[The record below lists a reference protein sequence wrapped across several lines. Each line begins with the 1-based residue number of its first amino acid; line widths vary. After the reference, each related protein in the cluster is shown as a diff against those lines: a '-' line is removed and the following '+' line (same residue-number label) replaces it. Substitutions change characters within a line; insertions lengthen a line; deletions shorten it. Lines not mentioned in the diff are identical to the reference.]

1 MVTLWEDMLE
11 GRAPAAEVVEG
22 LIAAMPQE
30 PDELNLQRMLSY
42 AQQGFWRFVSKPERD
57 ALTPRLERVLREG
70 LDHASTSTVKSA
82 WFSALRDTARTPA
95 TLGWLE
101 RVWRKTETVP
111 GLVLAEPDY
120 IQLSEE
126 LAVRAVPAWQSILD
140 EQFTRIENPDRK
152 ARFAFVRPA
161 LSADQATRDAFFAS
175 LRDPANRRREPW
187 VLEGLTYLHHP
198 LRAESALQYIPSSLA
213 MLEEIQRTGD
223 IFFPKRWMDATLSGH
238 SSASAA
244 HLVNTFL
251 AELPP
256 NYPDRLR
263 RIILSSADDLFR
275 ATR

>member
-11 GRAPAAEVVEG
+11 GRAPAAEVVES

-70 LDHASTSTVKSA
+70 LDQASTSTVKSA
-82 WFSALRDTARTPA
+82 WFSAVRDTARSPA

-244 HLVNTFL
+244 HLVRTFL
-251 AELPP
+251 AGLPP
-256 NYPDRLR
+256 DYPDRLR
-263 RIILSSADDLFR
+263 RIILSSTDDLFR